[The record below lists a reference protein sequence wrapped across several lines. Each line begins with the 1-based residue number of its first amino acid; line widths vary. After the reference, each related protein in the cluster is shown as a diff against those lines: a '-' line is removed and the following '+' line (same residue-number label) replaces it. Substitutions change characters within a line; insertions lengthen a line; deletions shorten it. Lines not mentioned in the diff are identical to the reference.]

1 MNCFCVYVYIQTI
14 NICKISNDKNKRNA
28 ALFCNMKAKIR
39 CVYCKQRIL
48 LSFCNFRFLCRLF
61 SLVGHGEQ
69 IVENNL
75 IINNCRMFSW

>member
-1 MNCFCVYVYIQTI
+1 MT
-14 NICKISNDKNKRNA
+14 KNKRNA
-28 ALFCNMKAKIR
+28 ALFCNMKAKLR

-69 IVENNL
+69 IVESNL
-75 IINNCRMFSW
+75 IINNCRMLSR